1 MLDKRKVLGSLA
13 GVAVLLGTAAGGAA
27 AEMPT
32 DPSASQGKFEQIDQ
46 PLGVKL
52 GVAAG
57 GVFLVGLELWW
68 FLLSKPKAKQSALDQ
83 GVQKLTVKN

>member
-13 GVAVLLGTAAGGAA
+13 GVAVLLATAGVAA

-32 DPSASQGKFEQIDQ
+32 EPSAPQGEFEQIEQ
-46 PLGVKL
+46 PLGAKL